1 MGVAPLTERDLM
13 KQVTIVDVRAFVL
26 EQTGSGGDYHDREK
40 GHWLVDTL
48 IATPMSS
55 YPEYKNSR
63 TSFGINVM
71 KSIVVEVEASDG
83 TVGISAGQG
92 GEPACYMIEKHFKRF
107 LIGQDVHKLNQFWD
121 QMYSASR
128 YYGGKGIPLWA
139 ISAVDIALWD
149 LLGLLRQEPVYQMI
163 GGSTRDQIEL
173 YCTGMRPDI
182 AQQEGFIG
190 GKMPLAHG
198 PSDRREGLKANVKQF
213 QEMRERVGPDFLL
226 MADCWMALDLSYAVE
241 LAYALRDLDLYW
253 LEEVL
258 HPDDF
263 DGHKLLKDRVPWMRW
278 TTGEHEY
285 TRYGFRKLI
294 ESRSVDILQPDVM
307 WCGGLTEL
315 LRISSMAAAYD
326 IPVVPHGSGAYSYH
340 FVVTQPHCPFCEYLN
355 TSPDCKSFPPVFGK
369 MFINEQVSINGK
381 IRPTDDPGWGLKL
394 NRESLNLIR
403 PYIV

>member
-55 YPEYKNSR
+55 YTEYKNSR

-92 GEPACYMIEKHFKRF
+92 GVPACYIIEKHFKRF

-121 QMYSASR
+121 QMYRASR

-173 YCTGMRPDI
+173 YCTGIRPDI
-182 AQQEGFIG
+182 AQEAGFIG

-198 PSDRREGLKANVKQF
+198 PSDRREGLKASVKQF

-369 MFINEQVSINGK
+369 MFINEQVPVKGK
-381 IRPTDDPGWGLKL
+381 IFPSDEPGWGLKL
-394 NRESLNLIR
+394 NRKDLNLIR
-403 PYIV
+403 PYQ